1 MRFRPLAAKFLAGVA
16 VGAFC
21 FSPSQFS
28 GPAHAQQPAEENPD
42 LASLQAEVERLKEV
56 VPDHAGREIKLQE
69 ILQAVENS
77 PLKQLEESIKVQG
90 REKFIAAYE
99 FMLTSCYSCHKASD
113 KPYLRPRIPDHPASA
128 I

>member
-1 MRFRPLAAKFLAGVA
+1 MR
-16 VGAFC
+16 
-21 FSPSQFS
+21 
-28 GPAHAQQPAEENPD
+28 
-42 LASLQAEVERLKEV
+42 
-56 VPDHAGREIKLQE
+56 GREIKLQE

-77 PLKQLEESIKVQG
+77 PLKQLEESIKAQD

-128 I
+128 MMNFDPHATWPE